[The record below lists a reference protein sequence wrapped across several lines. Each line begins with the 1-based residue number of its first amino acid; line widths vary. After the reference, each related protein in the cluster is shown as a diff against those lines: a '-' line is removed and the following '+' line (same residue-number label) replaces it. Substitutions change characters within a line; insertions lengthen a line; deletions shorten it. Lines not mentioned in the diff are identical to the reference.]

1 MSDDQP
7 TASEGPIEDG
17 PGEDGSPEPEAL
29 PVEARDSGRGPIL
42 LRGISTR
49 AWEHPADRGALVA
62 LRELRGFDLVMRKL
76 SSMISERALRLS
88 FLGSSIRV
96 DRHQYARVYD
106 AYLSVAAVL
115 DASDLPD
122 LYITRNPDLG
132 GMCIG
137 IDKPIIVINSGSL
150 DLLDDT
156 ELKFLLAHELGHAL
170 SGHGLYRTLLMVLLR
185 LTTSVAWI
193 PVGVVGLRVITA
205 ALYEWS
211 RKAELSA
218 DRAGALAIQDPAAA
232 VRFMAKMAGGGDLHD
247 VDTAAFLEQA
257 KEFESGGDLR
267 DSFLKLML
275 LETRSHDF
283 AVARAA
289 SLKTWIDDGEY
300 LEYLAG
306 QYPKREG
313 DADASISA
321 EAKAAAK
328 SYRDIFETSGDPL
341 AKLLRRFRDGL

>member
-1 MSDDQP
+1 MSDDQSP
-7 TASEGPIEDG
+7 AEGGPIEIR
-17 PGEDGSPEPEAL
+17 EPA
-29 PVEARDSGRGPIL
+29 RGPVI

-62 LRELRGFDLVMRKL
+62 LRELRGFDILLRKM
-76 SSMISERALRLS
+76 SGMVSERALRLS
-88 FLGSSIRV
+88 LMGSAIRV
-96 DRHQYARVYD
+96 DRHQYARVHD
-106 AYLSVAAVL
+106 AYLQVAAVL
-115 DASDLPD
+115 DATDLPE

-137 IDKPIIVINSGSL
+137 IDKPVIVVNSGSL
-150 DLLDDT
+150 DVLDEA

-211 RKAELSA
+211 RKSELSA
-218 DRAGALAIQDPAAA
+218 DRAGALAVQDPAAA
-232 VRFMAKMAGGGDLHD
+232 VRVMAKMAGGGDLSD

-257 KEFESGGDLR
+257 KEFETGGDLR
-267 DSFLKLML
+267 DSFLKLLL
-275 LETRSHDF
+275 LEQRSHDF

-289 SLKTWIDDGEY
+289 ALKTWIDDGEY
-300 LEYLAG
+300 REYLAG
-306 QYPKREG
+306 AYPKRE
-313 DADASISA
+313 DDKDASITA
-321 EAKAAAK
+321 EARAAAK
-328 SYRDIFETSGDPL
+328 SYKDLFETSGDPL
-341 AKLLRRFRDGL
+341 AKLLRKFREGL

>member
-1 MSDDQP
+1 MSDEHP
-7 TASEGPIEDG
+7 TAD
-17 PGEDGSPEPEAL
+17 DDTAPEAGGGEGG
-29 PVEARDSGRGPIL
+29 PVEVRESSRDAVL

-62 LRELRGFDLVMRKL
+62 LRELRGFDIVMRKL
-76 SSMISERALRLS
+76 SSVLSERALRLS

-96 DRHQYARVYD
+96 DRHQYARVHE
-106 AYLSVAAVL
+106 AYLSVGAVL
-115 DASDLPD
+115 DAAELPD
-122 LYITRNPDLG
+122 LYVTRNPDLG
-132 GMCIG
+132 GMCVG
-137 IDKPIIVINSGSL
+137 IDKPIIAINSGSVE
-150 DLLDDT
+150 LLDDA
-156 ELKFLLAHELGHAL
+156 ELRFLLAHELGHAL
-170 SGHGLYRTLLMVLLR
+170 SGHGLYRTMLMVLLR

-211 RKAELSA
+211 RKSELSA
-218 DRAGALAIQDPAAA
+218 DRAGALAVQDPAAA
-232 VRFMAKMAGGGDLHD
+232 VRVMAKLAGGGDLRD

-257 KEFESGGDLR
+257 KEFETGGDLR

-275 LETRSHDF
+275 LEQRSHDF

-289 SLKTWIDDGEY
+289 TLKTWIDDGEY
-300 LEYLAG
+300 REYLSG
-306 QYPKREG
+306 GYPRR
-313 DADASISA
+313 DADGDASISA

-328 SYRDIFETSGDPL
+328 SYKDLFETSGDPL

>member
-1 MSDDQP
+1 MSDERP
-7 TASEGPIEDG
+7 PAEDA
-17 PGEDGSPEPEAL
+17 PNEVRETT
-29 PVEARDSGRGPIL
+29 RGPVI

-62 LRELRGFDLVMRKL
+62 LRELRGFDIVLRKL
-76 SSMISERALRLS
+76 SGVISERALRLS
-88 FLGSSIRV
+88 YLGSSIKV
-96 DRHQYARVYD
+96 DRHQYARVHD

-115 DASDLPD
+115 DATDLPD

-137 IDKPIIVINSGSL
+137 IDKPMIVINSGSL
-150 DLLDDT
+150 DLLDEA
-156 ELKFLLAHELGHAL
+156 ELRFLLAHELGHAL

-211 RKAELSA
+211 RKSELSA
-218 DRAGALAIQDPAAA
+218 DRAGALAVQDPAAA
-232 VRFMAKMAGGGDLHD
+232 IRVMAKMAGGGDLSD

-257 KEFESGGDLR
+257 KEFETGGDLR
-267 DSFLKLML
+267 DSFLKLLL

-289 SLKTWIDDGEY
+289 AVKTWIDEGEY
-300 LEYLAG
+300 REYLAG
-306 QYPKREG
+306 AYPRRDG
-313 DADASISA
+313 DGDASITA

-328 SYRDIFETSGDPL
+328 SYKDLFENSGDPL
-341 AKLLRRFRDGL
+341 AKLLRKFRDRP